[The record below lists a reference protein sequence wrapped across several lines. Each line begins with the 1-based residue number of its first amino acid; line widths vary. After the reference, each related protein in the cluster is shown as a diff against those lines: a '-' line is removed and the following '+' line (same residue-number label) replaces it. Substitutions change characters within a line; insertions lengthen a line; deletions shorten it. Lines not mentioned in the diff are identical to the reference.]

1 MKLNEN
7 YVGEVVPD
15 LRQPEEYTI
24 EEIYSLY
31 ESFKGFRYQP
41 IYIVRN
47 AKIMLDYE
55 EFVY

>member
-1 MKLNEN
+1 MNIKEYKFNEP
-7 YVGEVVPD
+7 VPD

-24 EEIYSLY
+24 EEIYYLY
-31 ESFKGFRYQP
+31 ENFKGFTYQP

-47 AKIMLDYE
+47 GKITIDYE